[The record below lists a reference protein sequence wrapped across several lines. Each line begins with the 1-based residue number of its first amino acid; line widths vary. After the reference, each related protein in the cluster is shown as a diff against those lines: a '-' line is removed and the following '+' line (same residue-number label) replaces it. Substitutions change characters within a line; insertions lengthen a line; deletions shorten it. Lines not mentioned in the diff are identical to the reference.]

1 MQTLVGGDSWNTSRW
16 QRKGLVTSHWGQFR
30 AFLMRLEAGCRSTA
44 RMSGA
49 PEKSGHIPPKARTAR
64 AFALSGF
71 LSYSEPPHFRRRPSV
86 FLSRPMAR

>member
-44 RMSGA
+44 RTPLKPALLKALRVFYFPKLAMLMALLSISNFLFCR
-49 PEKSGHIPPKARTAR
+49 KSVIG
-64 AFALSGF
+64 
-71 LSYSEPPHFRRRPSV
+71 V
-86 FLSRPMAR
+86 